1 VSRVLT
7 GRLAT
12 QTQALHSSPEEE
24 VPPLMG
30 RQLPLSTLL
39 VAMILSGS
47 LWWGIIAGLR
57 YIWRAI

>member
-1 VSRVLT
+1 
-7 GRLAT
+7 
-12 QTQALHSSPEEE
+12 
-24 VPPLMG
+24 MG

-57 YIWRAI
+57 WIWLAI